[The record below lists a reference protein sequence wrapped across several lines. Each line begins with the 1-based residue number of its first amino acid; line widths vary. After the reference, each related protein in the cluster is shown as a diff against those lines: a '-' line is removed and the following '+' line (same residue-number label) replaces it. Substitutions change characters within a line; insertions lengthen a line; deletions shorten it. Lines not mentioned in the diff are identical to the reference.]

1 MPQRHSLVVKAWA
14 EKFPTQLAL
23 RCNGQALNYGE
34 LWQYTLHAM
43 EKLQELEIRPG
54 DRVVL
59 VGEVGL
65 QMVPLLLAVSELDAW
80 AVPLD
85 ATRSVRDVEQ
95 IRIFS
100 GCRRILYCVG
110 DSVLASDH
118 ARADITAHFEPS
130 FLLGAVAVG
139 ASNEAAQSE
148 AVRRDAAHQT
158 AAIFWKPTA
167 DGGSQGVMLS
177 HQALM
182 FVGSSIAQLTAIGR
196 ADTLCY
202 TSSNVYPFGLDPII
216 MSAFYAGAAVE
227 LVPHMTSQQFIQI
240 LREGRV
246 SCLIAEQKDYGQVL
260 DFAEQQ
266 GLSLWSPKLRIV
278 QTVGGRNHDL
288 EARIENCFGLWSG
301 NLYGVPECWPIA
313 HSSSMLTPDIGSL
326 LPEVEVRLVREDGNE
341 ASPGE
346 RGEIWVR
353 GPCRMLGYYHDAVA
367 TAARLREGGW
377 LATGD
382 VAVPDGAGRML
393 LVDGASARVLAY

>member
-1 MPQRHSLVVKAWA
+1 M
-14 EKFPTQLAL
+14 AL

-34 LWQYTLHAM
+34 LWQYTLQAA

-65 QMVPLLLAVSELDAW
+65 QILPLLLAVSELDAW

-85 ATRSVRDVEQ
+85 ATMFVREVER
-95 IRIFS
+95 IRISS

-110 DSVLASDH
+110 DSVLAGDH

-139 ASNEAAQSE
+139 ASNEAAQAE
-148 AVRRDAAHQT
+148 VVYRCAADQVAAVVWEQ
-158 AAIFWKPTA
+158 TA
-167 DGGSQGVMLS
+167 DGSSQGVMLS
-177 HQALM
+177 HYALM
-182 FVGSSIAQLTAIGR
+182 SGGSSIAQLTAIGR

-202 TSSNVYPFGLDPII
+202 ASSNVYRLGLDPII
-216 MSAFYAGAAVE
+216 MSAFSAGAAVE
-227 LVPHMTSQQFIQI
+227 LVPHMTSQQFIQMG
-240 LREGRV
+240 REGRV
-246 SCLIAEQKDYGQVL
+246 SCLIAEQKHYAQVL
-260 DFAEQQ
+260 ELAEQQ

-288 EARIENCFGLWSG
+288 EARIENSFGLWSG
-301 NLYGVPECWPIA
+301 NLYGIPECCPIA
-313 HSSSMLTPDIGSL
+313 HSSNMLTSDIGKL
-326 LPEVEVRLVREDGNE
+326 LPEVEIRLVREDGSE
-341 ASPGE
+341 AGQGE

-353 GPCRMLGYYHDAVA
+353 SPCRMLGYYHDAVA

-393 LVDGASARVLAY
+393 LVDGASVHALAC